1 MAPCLAFVPA
11 LMVDESVATLT
22 PYLDA
27 ISSMSILLA
36 MMDRPKLFRF
46 SQLGVRVVLTGGYLS
61 STCRFLPSTS
71 LCVPLSKYATK
82 WRWREEGSPIGNQQR
97 SRYSK
102 HPAMNILFIVQAV
115 PVRLA
120 GLHRI
125 HSHSLA
131 LGVYT
136 TVLGTGKIPSI
147 VPPLLRLRLRLQY
160 IHTYS

>member
-46 SQLGVRVVLTGGYLS
+46 SQLGVRVVLRPGLSGGYLC

-115 PVRLA
+115 PVTIHQAGRLA
-120 GLHRI
+120 THLF
-125 HSHSLA
+125 
-131 LGVYT
+131 
-136 TVLGTGKIPSI
+136 
-147 VPPLLRLRLRLQY
+147 
-160 IHTYS
+160 

>member
-46 SQLGVRVVLTGGYLS
+46 SQLGVRVVLRPGLSGGYLS
-61 STCRFLPSTS
+61 SFCRFLPSTS

-115 PVRLA
+115 PVTIHQAGRLA
-120 GLHRI
+120 GFLH
-125 HSHSLA
+125 SEFSLRC
-131 LGVYT
+131 
-136 TVLGTGKIPSI
+136 IPLS
-147 VPPLLRLRLRLQY
+147 
-160 IHTYS
+160 

>member
-125 HSHSLA
+125 RWIRFIHSQLSLGCIPLSWE
-131 LGVYT
+131 LGRFQASFLHCFGFDCNT
-136 TVLGTGKIPSI
+136 
-147 VPPLLRLRLRLQY
+147 
-160 IHTYS
+160 